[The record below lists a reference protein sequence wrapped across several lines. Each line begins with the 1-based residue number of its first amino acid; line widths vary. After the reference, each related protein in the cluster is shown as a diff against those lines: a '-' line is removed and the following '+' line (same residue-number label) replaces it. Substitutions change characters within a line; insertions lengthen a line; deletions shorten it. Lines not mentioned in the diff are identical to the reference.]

1 MFWGKSALFH
11 CGLQHGPHQSHPK
24 RYPNR
29 PQQCPHQ
36 CRRIILWCDLP
47 VVRNMSC
54 ILKYWLINKYF
65 LLCPAEENKLKIL
78 WEEKEDLI
86 TENKEYSK
94 AIKYLC
100 EENCNLKVQLDC
112 FYDPKSL
119 MQLKVKLINT
129 IEKCGDL
136 SIEKKTWKTSFWIK
150 RTNIWIWKKPTCKKS
165 IFGIKWN

>member
-1 MFWGKSALFH
+1 MSG
-11 CGLQHGPHQSHPK
+11 
-24 RYPNR
+24 
-29 PQQCPHQ
+29 
-36 CRRIILWCDLP
+36 RRKQIKD
-47 VVRNMSC
+47 
-54 ILKYWLINKYF
+54 
-65 LLCPAEENKLKIL
+65 L

-136 SIEKKTWKTSFWIK
+136 SIEKKT
-150 RTNIWIWKKPTCKKS
+150 
-165 IFGIKWN
+165 